1 MYFGTPAGGAGMH
14 GCIEKGC
21 SVLALC
27 YDAHHRDHL
36 APFLVERAVE
46 AMLSS
51 NTKVFHNDDLLKRSV
66 QLRLTRNVDDKND
79 EEKDAKNDDN
89 KDGDDKKDDK
99 KEKKKKG
106 TPSKKKKKKSAKK
119 SAKGTPSKKE
129 ASSSSSDSSSSDS
142 DVAPKKKKA
151 KTEKD

>member
-46 AMLSS
+46 AILSS
-51 NTKVFHNDDLLKRSV
+51 NTMVFRNDDLLKRSV
-66 QLRLTRNVDDKND
+66 QLRLTRNADDKKD
-79 EEKDAKNDDN
+79 EEKDAKNDDK
-89 KDGDDKKDDK
+89 KDHDDKKDEKKDAK

-106 TPSKKKKKKSAKK
+106 TPAKKKKKSAKK
-119 SAKGTPSKKE
+119 TEEE
-129 ASSSSSDSSSSDS
+129 ASSSSSDSSDTSD
-142 DVAPKKKKA
+142 DDAPKTKKA